1 MKDWSEKEDQI
12 KKVSEKEEVKTN
24 DMNIDQIKNILQEE
38 SNQNYKFP
46 IETIDQILR
55 QIISRFE
62 TKPEQNIEIIKQLF
76 LLADLNYM
84 NSKFNDSNILMN
96 CCEKGEPNIINSLLD
111 EKIAKKKKSNELDLF
126 KVDKNNENI
135 LHYLFNR
142 NVFEYDNIPI
152 FEKIMIYATNN
163 IKNKNKIELLIEE
176 DKNGITPLAIIL
188 RKGWYSTLKLYFKYF
203 EYKPHIIKSNKNNY
217 IHCAIEGKNI
227 KCLKLIL
234 NYCSYEELNQTNSSN
249 LTPLAYAKEKKYNLM
264 YELIKQFQ
272 NSFNNEEIKNVILLP
287 KNDINQMINLFID
300 KKFSD
305 VQKYLSKYKLE
316 QIINLNIKNSN
327 VSLEW
332 NSLLAK
338 KYDLFNKGLT
348 PEHILTKFTKNNK
361 NNNNFYQNKPKI
373 IASLYEFN
381 KFFNKYI
388 SDIDINDHIDEEN
401 NLIDIV
407 IYNKIIYY
415 YKISDYD
422 GLLRNINL
430 YFTHIYPQ
438 YQNNFIN
445 NNIMND
451 IKENKKNENDII
463 IKKKRLYFNKDI
475 TFVNLSFLLIE
486 YFIKENNEQF
496 SQIIIDELD
505 KYFTEISPLQISSK
519 KNKDKKREDK
529 NEEEE
534 DEDEENNKINSE
546 NKEMIIKYLNY
557 NEVLN
562 PLNSNLDD
570 SLCYLYLLEVYFIIR
585 FNSSK
590 SEVIR
595 RINKLSNIKFI
606 NEKSEEDE
614 EKDEEEE
621 EDEGE
626 IEEDDNIY
634 DDILLDNNKNNIKI
648 LNNCKQILKKVK
660 IIMKNSN
667 LSENLGK
674 RFKIFYLEL
683 KSYLYNLMGNINK
696 SISKIS
702 KIKKLLI
709 NKKPNENYS
718 NEHRIFYYNS
728 QGIMNLKLKKYS
740 LAEHYFKLGINL
752 FKSMQ
757 NDNNTYNLIEH
768 NDIVINKSEYLFK
781 MKFNLGLAYFHNN
794 NFIEAYNIF
803 YELKDIQEIK
813 NNIFFWFKFGLSSLN
828 LYLYSMRKIKQKN
841 KKYYQELNKER
852 QIDEN
857 SELNDNDEN
866 ESQSIDE
873 LYEEYEKIYGKH
885 DNLDIY
891 LQNKTKKVNKIFIEN
906 NNKKMYEYDI
916 DKNINNFLE
925 TSINSFK
932 RVLNIYKKIN
942 NNNSKENKKL
952 ADLKGIYNFYTKSK
966 GETKEFKN
974 MINKQSIN
982 KKNNIPKSLIFSCYL
997 NLLFAYNFKKKYL
1010 DILLL
1015 VKNFRKEKS
1024 LSNNMKRKIKY
1035 FELLALINLNRNKKA
1050 QQLIDEEIEKYGN
1063 IDQDTNNDFDCF
1075 NINDY
1080 QIEKDINHKIFLQ
1093 IGQVFISCKNKK
1105 FDEAENKLL
1114 KIVENNYNGNED
1126 ISRYYYQLMV
1136 YILSS
1141 QNKKSKT
1148 IELIKHRWRQIQ
1160 NNSNTFTNYYKDN
1173 NG

>member
-1 MKDWSEKEDQI
+1 MKDWSDKEDQI
-12 KKVSEKEEVKTN
+12 KKESEKEEVKTS
-24 DMNIDQIKNILQEE
+24 DVNIDQIKNILQEDN
-38 SNQNYKFP
+38 NQNYEIPK
-46 IETIDQILR
+46 ETIDNILR
-55 QIISRFE
+55 KIIFKFE
-62 TKPEQNIEIIKQLF
+62 INPEQKREVLKQF
-76 LLADLNYM
+76 STIADLNYM
-84 NSKFNDSNILMN
+84 NSKYNDSNILMF
-96 CCEKGEPNIINSLLD
+96 CCEKGEPEIIDSLLD
-111 EKIAKKKKSNELDLF
+111 EKSSKKKSKEIDLF
-126 KVDKNNENI
+126 KVDKNKENI
-135 LHYLFNR
+135 LHYLFN
-142 NVFEYDNIPI
+142 NGPFEYDIIEI
-152 FEKIMIYATNN
+152 FENIMLYATNN
-163 IKNKNKIELLIEE
+163 IKNKNKIELLTKE
-176 DKNGITPLAIIL
+176 DKNGITPLVIIL
-188 RKGWYSTLKLYFKYF
+188 RKGWYNILKIYFKYF

-217 IHCAIEGKNI
+217 IHCAIEGNNI

-234 NYCSYEELNQTNSSN
+234 NYCSYEELNQVNSNN
-249 LTPLAYAKEKKYNLM
+249 LTPLAYCKEKKYNLM
-264 YELIKQFQ
+264 HELIKQFQ

-287 KNDINQMINLFID
+287 KNDINPIINLFID

-305 VQKYLSKYKLE
+305 VQNYLSKYKIE
-316 QIINLNIKNSN
+316 QTINLNINNKYSN
-327 VSLEW
+327 ISLEW

-338 KYDLFNKGLT
+338 RYDIFSKGLT
-348 PEHILTKFTKNNK
+348 PEHILTKFTKNNR

-388 SDIDINDHIDEEN
+388 SEIDIKDHIDEEN
-401 NLIDIV
+401 YPIDIV

-422 GLLRNINL
+422 GLLKYINL

-445 NNIMND
+445 SNILND

-463 IKKKRLYFNKDI
+463 SNKARINYYKYI
-475 TFVNLSFLLIE
+475 TFVNISFLLVE
-486 YFIKENNEQF
+486 YFIKENNEHF
-496 SQIIIDELD
+496 SQIIMDELD
-505 KYFTEISPLQISSK
+505 KYFTDFSPLQTVNIKSK
-519 KNKDKKREDK
+519 DENEYNED
-529 NEEEE
+529 
-534 DEDEENNKINSE
+534 DEDYYEINPEYKIS
-546 NKEMIIKYLNY
+546 IIKYLNN
-557 NEVLN
+557 NEILS

-570 SLCYLYLLEVYFIIR
+570 SLCYLYLLEVFFIIR

-590 SEVIR
+590 SEAIR

-606 NEKSEEDE
+606 NEKSEEDD
-614 EKDEEEE
+614 EKDEEDE

-648 LNNCKQILKKVK
+648 LNNCQQILKKVK

-667 LSENLGK
+667 LSENFGK
-674 RFKIFYLEL
+674 RFKMLYLEI

-696 SISKIS
+696 TMSKIS
-702 KIKKLLI
+702 QIQKLLI
-709 NKKPNENYS
+709 NKKPNEYYS
-718 NEHRIFYYNS
+718 NEHKLFYYNS

-740 LAEHYFKLGINL
+740 LAEHYFKFGINL
-752 FKSMQ
+752 FKSME
-757 NDNNTYNLIEH
+757 NDNNTYNSIEH

-781 MKFNLGLAYFHNN
+781 MKFNLGLAYFYNN

-813 NNIFFWFKFGLSSLN
+813 NNIFFWFKFGISSLN

-852 QIDEN
+852 QIYEN
-857 SELNDNDEN
+857 SELNDNDES

-873 LYEEYEKIYGKH
+873 LYEEFEKIYGKH

-891 LQNKTKKVNKIFIEN
+891 MQNKNKKINKIFIEN
-906 NNKKMYEYDI
+906 SNISINEYDY
-916 DKNINNFLE
+916 DKNIDNYLD
-925 TSINSFK
+925 TSIYSFK

-942 NNNSKENKKL
+942 NNNPKENKKL
-952 ADLKGIYNFYTKSK
+952 EDLKGIYNFYTKNI

-974 MINKQSIN
+974 MINKNNIL
-982 KKNNIPKSLIFSCYL
+982 KKNNIPKSLIFSSYL
-997 NLLFAYNFKKKYL
+997 NLLFSYNFKKKYL

-1015 VKNFRKEKS
+1015 IKNIRKEKS

-1035 FELLALINLNRNKKA
+1035 YELLALINLNRNNKA
-1050 QQLIDEEIEKYGN
+1050 EELINEEIDKYGN
-1063 IDQDTNNDFDCF
+1063 IDQDANNDFDCF
-1075 NINDY
+1075 NMNDY

-1093 IGQVFISCKNKK
+1093 IGQVFLYCKNRK
-1105 FDEAENKLL
+1105 FDEAEKKLL
-1114 KIVENNYNGNED
+1114 NIVENNYNGNED

-1141 QNKKSKT
+1141 QNKKSKI
-1148 IELIKHRWRQIQ
+1148 IELVKYRWRQIQ